1 MAPVRVISI
10 DLDLE
15 YEEVTLV
22 VPDEQLSLA
31 IGRHGVSSKL
41 VANLINLKVNIVS
54 LSDAAGFGIEVL
66 WNGNITKEE
75 LESHEFLNNIN
86 RRRGGDDKR
95 KRGAHKD
102 EAQQDAKKASAHD
115 EIDETNFVQATSI
128 DEIQENINLFDEIAD
143 SSNETADFN
152 VDELDDTYD
161 EYYEK

>member
-1 MAPVRVISI
+1 MESEIQEIGEGSVEIKAVSREPGKRAKVAVYSYDSTIDAIGACVGAGGQRIRSITNQLSGEKIDIILWDENYEKFIINAMAPVRVISI

-75 LESHEFLNNIN
+75 LESHEIP
-86 RRRGGDDKR
+86 KQ
-95 KRGAHKD
+95 H
-102 EAQQDAKKASAHD
+102 
-115 EIDETNFVQATSI
+115 
-128 DEIQENINLFDEIAD
+128 
-143 SSNETADFN
+143 
-152 VDELDDTYD
+152 
-161 EYYEK
+161 

>member
-54 LSDAAGFGIEVL
+54 LSDAADFGIEVL
-66 WNGNITKEE
+66 
-75 LESHEFLNNIN
+75 
-86 RRRGGDDKR
+86 
-95 KRGAHKD
+95 
-102 EAQQDAKKASAHD
+102 
-115 EIDETNFVQATSI
+115 
-128 DEIQENINLFDEIAD
+128 
-143 SSNETADFN
+143 
-152 VDELDDTYD
+152 
-161 EYYEK
+161 